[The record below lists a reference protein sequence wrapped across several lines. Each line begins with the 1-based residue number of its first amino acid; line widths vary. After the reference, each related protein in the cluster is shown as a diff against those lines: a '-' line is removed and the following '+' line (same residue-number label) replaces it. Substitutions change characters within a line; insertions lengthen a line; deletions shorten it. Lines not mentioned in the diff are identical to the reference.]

1 MKTKI
6 TLAAPLLA
14 AGLLGG
20 LLGGALV
27 VPTVATALAAGPT
40 STAVDPNYPISAET
54 GAPAGDDHPG
64 TDPLVPYGTEPQ
76 APVTLGY
83 VNPNHDEGVTTNG
96 EVDLPF

>member
-1 MKTKI
+1 MKSKI

-14 AGLLGG
+14 AG

-54 GAPAGDDHPG
+54 GAPAGDDHSG